1 MRGIESPFEI
11 EYEGLLANVSEHDVE
26 DTRVFHITFSD
37 KRKPLVITV
46 ADGPG
51 NKKWWTSVP
60 QGRQTE
66 AEQVGKLI
74 ATYIRA
80 KKKEG

>member
-1 MRGIESPFEI
+1 MREIELPFVI
-11 EYEGLLANVSEHDVE
+11 EYEGMPLNVSEHDVH

-46 ADGPG
+46 ADAPD

-74 ATYIRA
+74 ANYIRT
-80 KKKEG
+80 KRKEC

>member
-1 MRGIESPFEI
+1 MREIEPPFEI
-11 EYEGLLANVSEHDVE
+11 EYEGMPANVSEHDVQ

-46 ADGPG
+46 ADAPG

-80 KKKEG
+80 KRKDS